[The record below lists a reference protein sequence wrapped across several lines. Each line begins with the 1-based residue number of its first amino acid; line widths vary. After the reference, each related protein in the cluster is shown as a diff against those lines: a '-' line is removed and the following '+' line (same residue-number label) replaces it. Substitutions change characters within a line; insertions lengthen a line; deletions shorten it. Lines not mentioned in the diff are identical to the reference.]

1 MSQRSGIT
9 DCSYKINRNINRLKM
24 ITNIAEYM
32 QHAGKDSPDSPAI
45 ALGTRVLLRYGE
57 LAGRVSR
64 LAYALRHK
72 YGLAEGDRVALVMKN
87 CPEYLETLYACWH
100 AGLIA
105 IPVNAKLHT
114 NEFAYILE
122 DSGARVCFVTS
133 DVLKPLSSLVDGHL
147 VGGQLQT
154 IVDVSGEEYEHMLTA
169 DELAI
174 NSSAEDDTAWLFY
187 TSGTT
192 GKPKGAILSHSNLLA
207 MCRSYFA
214 DVDPQSPWLSILH
227 AAPMSHGSGLYALAH
242 VMQASCHIIPESNG
256 FDAAEI
262 YELIEAWPS
271 LVFFAAPTMLK
282 RLIDHPVNTD
292 TTNLKTILYGGG
304 PMYLEDTLAG
314 LQRFGPKLAQLYG
327 QGESPMTIT
336 ALSSQRHA
344 DNGHPR
350 WHERLASVGTP
361 QSSVEVCVA
370 DTSDE
375 PLAIGEI
382 GEILVRGKTVM
393 KGYWGKPEAT
403 AQALRNGW
411 LHTGDFGCFDK
422 DGFLTLKDRGKDLI
436 ISGGS
441 NIYPREVE
449 EVLMQH
455 PDIAEVSVIGRPDRE
470 WGELVVAYLVL
481 NDETVVESKKTGAA
495 NPGTSQ
501 QIDLDELNQFC
512 LKHIARFKRPKHYRI
527 IKSLPKNNY
536 GKVLKTELRVMEEEY
551 E

>member
-1 MSQRSGIT
+1 M
-9 DCSYKINRNINRLKM
+9 M
-24 ITNIAEYM
+24 MMNIAEYM
-32 QHAGKDSPDSPAI
+32 QSAGKASPDSPAI

-72 YGLAEGDRVALVMKN
+72 YGLGAGDRVALVMKN

-105 IPVNAKLHT
+105 VPINAKLHT

-122 DSGARVCFVTS
+122 DSGARLCFVTS
-133 DVLKPLSSLVDGHL
+133 DVLKPLNSLLGD
-147 VGGQLQT
+147 QLQT
-154 IVDVSGEEYEHMLTA
+154 VVDVGDEEYEHMLTA
-169 DELAI
+169 DELVI
-174 NSSAEDDTAWLFY
+174 NSSAEDDSAWLFY
-187 TSGTT
+187 TSGTS
-192 GKPKGAILSHSNLLA
+192 GKPKGANLSHSNLLA

-242 VMQASCHIIPESNG
+242 VMQANCHIIPESNG

-282 RLIDHPVNTD
+282 RLLDHPDSTD
-292 TTNLKTILYGGG
+292 TTNLKTIIYGGG
-304 PMYLEDTLAG
+304 PMYLEDTLEG

-336 ALSSQRHA
+336 ALSSQGHA
-344 DNGHPR
+344 DSGHPR

-361 QSSVEVCVA
+361 QSSVEVRVA
-370 DTSDE
+370 DANDE
-375 PLAIGEI
+375 PLAVGEI
-382 GEILVRGKTVM
+382 GEILVRGETVM

-411 LHTGDFGCFDK
+411 LHTGDFGCFDE

-455 PDIAEVSVIGRPDRE
+455 PDIAEVSVIGKPDRE
-470 WGELVVAYLVL
+470 WGELVVAYLVP
-481 NDETVVESKKTGAA
+481 NGEEPESKKTGAA
-495 NPGTSQ
+495 NSATSQ
-501 QIDLDELNQFC
+501 QIDFDELDQFC
-512 LKHIARFKRPKHYRI
+512 LKHIARFKRPKRYRI

-536 GKVLKTELRVMEEEY
+536 GKVLKTELRLMEEELI
-551 E
+551 